1 MTTMTFTRLIVGI
14 NRLLLLVIPIL
25 NRMTITNYFIL
36 AMKTFIKLLSTSTT
50 IQTSKASEV
59 NMTQTIQLAG
69 LTINQNLYDFIEREA
84 LPDTGIA
91 SAHFWQSFAK
101 IINDLSGE
109 NAQLLAK
116 RDDLQ
121 AQIDTWHKDNFG
133 DKFSFAN
140 YKQFLADIGYLS
152 PVVDDFSISTE
163 NVDAELATIA
173 GPQLVVPIM
182 NARFALNAVNARW
195 GSLYDALYGTDVIS
209 SEDGAEKAGAYN
221 PARGAKVISY
231 AKNFLDQAIPLV
243 NGSHQDAIAYHFNE
257 QQLMVSLANGEQSPL
272 KESSAFIGFTG
283 SINQPN
289 TLAFKHNGLH
299 LELVF
304 DADSVIGKSE
314 PSTLSDIL
322 LESALTTIMDCEDSV
337 AAVDGDDK
345 VVAYRNWLGLMQGTL
360 TEEINKNGQAFT
372 RKMNDDRSYQSL
384 SGDSI
389 QLKGRSLMFVRN
401 VGHLMTN
408 NAIIDEQ
415 GREVPEG
422 IMDAVITSMLALHDL
437 KGNGKLSN
445 SNEASIYI
453 VKPKMHG
460 PEEVQ
465 FADTLFARVE
475 DALSLPRNT
484 IKMGIMDEER
494 RTSVNLKNC
503 IHAAKERVVFINTGF
518 LDRTGDEIHTSM
530 AAGPMAR
537 KAEIKLTPWIGAYE
551 NNNVDVG
558 LACGFS
564 QKAQI
569 GKGMWPIPDQMANMI
584 ATKINHVEAGA
595 NTAWVPSPT
604 AATLHALHYHRIDVF
619 ALQKDLM
626 LRTSANLDDILTIP
640 LATDTNWSDAE
651 ITEELDNNAQGILGY
666 VVRWIDQGIGCSKV
680 PDINDVGLMEDRAT
694 LRISSQHIANW
705 LQHGIC
711 SQEQVQASLEKMAK
725 IVDGQNASDPS
736 YQAMSDDFAN
746 SIAFKAASSLV
757 FAGAEQPSGYTE
769 PLLHQC
775 RLDKK
780 QELANNK

>member
-1 MTTMTFTRLIVGI
+1 M
-14 NRLLLLVIPIL
+14 
-25 NRMTITNYFIL
+25 
-36 AMKTFIKLLSTSTT
+36 A
-50 IQTSKASEV
+50 QTVK
-59 NMTQTIQLAG
+59 LAG
-69 LTINQNLYDFIEREA
+69 LTINQDLFDFIEHEA
-84 LPDTGIA
+84 LPESGI
-91 SAHFWQSFAK
+91 SSSQFWHNFAD
-101 IINDLSGE
+101 IINDLSGD
-109 NAQLLAK
+109 NAQLLIK
-116 RDDLQ
+116 RDELQ
-121 AQIDTWHKDNFG
+121 RQIDNWHQHNFG
-133 DKFSFAN
+133 DKFDFNN
-140 YKQFLADIGYLS
+140 YKQFLTDIGYLA

-209 SEDGAEKAGAYN
+209 SEDGAEKTDAYN
-221 PARGAKVISY
+221 PARGAKVIHY
-231 AKNFLDQAIPLV
+231 AKDYLDQAIPLI
-243 NGSHQDAIAYHFNE
+243 NGSHQDVVAYHLNE
-257 QQLMVSLANGEQSPL
+257 QQLMVSLRNGEQSSL
-272 KESSAFIGFTG
+272 QHIDAFIGFTG
-283 SINQPN
+283 SVSQPK
-289 TLAFKHNGLH
+289 TLVFKHNGLH

-304 DADSVIGKSE
+304 DATSEIGKTD
-314 PSTLSDIL
+314 PSTLSDII

-337 AAVDGDDK
+337 AAVDGEDK
-345 VVAYRNWLGLMQGTL
+345 VIAYRNWLGLMKGSL
-360 TEEINKNGQAFT
+360 TENISKGGQEFT
-372 RKMNDDRSYQSL
+372 RKMNSDRNYQSL
-384 SGDSI
+384 SGDTVT
-389 QLKGRSLMFVRN
+389 LKGRSLMFVRN

-408 NAIIDEQ
+408 SAIVDSQ
-415 GREVPEG
+415 NREVPEG
-422 IMDAVITSMLALHDL
+422 ILDAMITSLIALHDL
-437 KGNGKLSN
+437 KGNSSLSNGSLSN
-445 SNEASIYI
+445 SSEGSIYI

-460 PEEVQ
+460 PDEVK

-503 IHAAKERVVFINTGF
+503 IYAAKERVVFINTGF

-537 KAEIKLTPWIGAYE
+537 KADIKLTPWIGAYE

-564 QKAQI
+564 KKAQI

-604 AATLHALHYHRIDVF
+604 AATLHALHYHRVDVF
-619 ALQKDLM
+619 SLQQTLM
-626 LRTSANLDDILTIP
+626 QRESARLDDILTIP
-640 LATDTNWSDAE
+640 LAKDTNWSDDE

-705 LQHGIC
+705 LYHGIC
-711 SQEQVQASLEKMAK
+711 IQAQVQASLEKMAK
-725 IVDGQNASDPS
+725 IVDGQNANDPS
-736 YQAMSDDFAN
+736 YQAMSDDFTN

-757 FAGAEQPSGYTE
+757 FCGAEQPSGYTE
-769 PLLHQC
+769 PLLHQF

-780 QELANNK
+780 LAIIANK

>member
-1 MTTMTFTRLIVGI
+1 
-14 NRLLLLVIPIL
+14 
-25 NRMTITNYFIL
+25 
-36 AMKTFIKLLSTSTT
+36 
-50 IQTSKASEV
+50 
-59 NMTQTIQLAG
+59 MTQTIQLAG

-84 LPDTGIA
+84 LPNTGIA

-101 IINDLSGE
+101 IINDLSGK
-109 NAQLLAK
+109 NVQLLAK

-121 AQIDTWHKDNFG
+121 AQIDTWHKNNFG
-133 DKFSFAN
+133 EKFSFSH
-140 YKQFLADIGYLS
+140 YKEFLTDIGYLA
-152 PVVDDFSISTE
+152 PIVDDFSISTE

-209 SEDGAEKAGAYN
+209 SENGAEKAGSYN
-221 PARGAKVISY
+221 PVRGAKVISY
-231 AKNFLDQAIPLV
+231 AKYFLDQAIPLV
-243 NGSHQDAIAYHFNE
+243 NGSHQDVVAYHLND
-257 QQLMVSLANGEQSPL
+257 QQLTVSFANGEQSPL
-272 KESSAFIGFTG
+272 KESSAFIGYTG

-304 DADSVIGKSE
+304 DENSVIGKSE
-314 PSTLSDIL
+314 ASTLSDIL

-345 VVAYRNWLGLMQGTL
+345 VIAYRNWLGLMQGSL
-360 TEEINKNGQAFT
+360 TEQIDKNGEVFI
-372 RKMNDDRSYQSL
+372 RKMNDDRRYQSL
-384 SGDSI
+384 SGDTI

-415 GREVPEG
+415 QREVPEG
-422 IMDAVITSMLALHDL
+422 IMDAVITSLLALHDL
-437 KGNGKLSN
+437 KGNGQLSN
-445 SNEASIYI
+445 SSEASIYI

-537 KAEIKLTPWIGAYE
+537 KADIKLTPWIGAYE

-626 LRTSANLDDILTIP
+626 QRESANLDDILTIP
-640 LATDTNWSDAE
+640 LATDTNWSDTE

-705 LQHGIC
+705 LYHGIC

-736 YQAMSDDFAN
+736 YQAMSDDFSN
-746 SIAFKAASSLV
+746 SIAFKAASALV
-757 FAGAEQPSGYTE
+757 FCGAEQPSGYTE
-769 PLLHQC
+769 PLLHKC

>member
-1 MTTMTFTRLIVGI
+1 
-14 NRLLLLVIPIL
+14 
-25 NRMTITNYFIL
+25 
-36 AMKTFIKLLSTSTT
+36 
-50 IQTSKASEV
+50 
-59 NMTQTIQLAG
+59 MTQTIQLAG
-69 LTINQNLYDFIEREA
+69 LTINKSLHDFIESEA
-84 LPDTGIA
+84 LPNTGIA
-91 SAHFWQSFAK
+91 STHFWQSFAK

-116 RDDLQ
+116 REDLQ
-121 AQIDTWHKDNFG
+121 AQIDSWHKDNFG
-133 DKFSFAN
+133 DKFSFDN
-140 YKQFLADIGYLS
+140 YKQFLTDIGYLA
-152 PVVDDFSISTE
+152 PVVDDFSISTK
-163 NVDAELATIA
+163 NVDEELANIA

-195 GSLYDALYGTDVIS
+195 GSLYDALYGTDVIGDD
-209 SEDGAEKAGAYN
+209 DGAEKGSTYN
-221 PARGAKVISY
+221 PVRGAKVITF
-231 AKNFLDQAIPLV
+231 AKEFLDQAIPLA
-243 NGSHQDAIAYHFNE
+243 NGSHQDVVAYKLNE
-257 QQLMVSLANGEQSPL
+257 QALTVTLANGEQSL
-272 KESSAFIGFTG
+272 LQDSNAFIGYTG
-283 SINQPN
+283 STDKPS

-304 DADSVIGKSE
+304 DENSVIGKSE
-314 PSTLSDIL
+314 ASTLSDIL

-345 VVAYRNWLGLMQGTL
+345 VIAYRNWLGLMQGTL
-360 TEEINKNGQAFT
+360 TEEVNKNGQVFT
-372 RKMNDDRSYQSL
+372 RAMNSDRSYQSL
-384 SGDSI
+384 SGDQV

-408 NAIIDEQ
+408 NAIIDGQ

-422 IMDAVITSMLALHDL
+422 IMDGVITSLIALHDL
-437 KGNGKLSN
+437 KGNGELSN
-445 SNEASIYI
+445 STEASIYI

-460 PEEVQ
+460 PDEVQ

-537 KAEIKLTPWIGAYE
+537 KADIKLTPWIGAYE
-551 NNNVDVG
+551 DNNVDIG

-619 ALQKDLM
+619 GLQKELM
-626 LRTSANLDDILTIP
+626 QRESANLDDILTIP

-651 ITEELDNNAQGILGY
+651 ISEELDNNAQGILGY
-666 VVRWIDQGIGCSKV
+666 VVRWIDQGVGCSKV

-694 LRISSQHIANW
+694 LRISSQHMANW

-711 SQEQVQASLEKMAK
+711 TKEQVQASLEKMAK
-725 IVDGQNASDPS
+725 IVDGQNASDPI
-736 YQAMSDDFAN
+736 YQAMSADFAN
-746 SIAFKAASSLV
+746 SIAFKAASALV

-780 QELANNK
+780 QEILNNK